1 MRNMCGLAGE
11 VRLDGH
17 RANLRSVERMAA
29 TMGDR
34 GPDGSGSWA
43 QGRVALAHRRLK
55 IIDLS
60 EASDQPM
67 VDAVAGLTGV
77 FNGCIYNYRE
87 LRAELQARGH
97 RFFST
102 GDTEVVLKAYTQWGL
117 DFVDHLIGMFAIA
130 IVEHDSG
137 RVLLARDR
145 LGIKPLYV
153 AETPTAVR
161 FASTLPALLAG
172 CSSRTGA
179 PDDVP
184 IDTSIDPVALVHYL
198 TFHSVVPA
206 PRTILTGVRKLPPA
220 TVRVYEPDRT
230 YRDYVYWTPDFSRNR
245 DYAGWS
251 EIDWQD
257 ALQSCLTTA
266 VRRRTVADVPVGVLL
281 SGGLDSSLVVALLAG
296 LGQTGLATFSIGF
309 DPVNG
314 WAGDEFR
321 YSDLIADT
329 FGTDHHRIR
338 VAAADLAPAVD
349 DAVRAM
355 SEPMVSHDCVAFYLL
370 GAAVSGHLSVVQS
383 GQGADEVLAGYH
395 WYPPLAGVHRTRAA
409 DVYAGAFFDRDAT
422 ELARVIDPE
431 LLRGRGGDPLGSAW
445 AYLAADF
452 DRPGADTAVDAALRI
467 DTAVMLVDD
476 PVKRIDNMTMAHGLE
491 ARVPFLDHEFVELAA
506 SCPPDLKLAGG
517 GKGVLK
523 QLARRVLPRE
533 VIDRP
538 KGYFPVP
545 GLTHLEGAVLGRV
558 REALQ
563 APPARE
569 RTLFRPTYVAGL
581 LAAPNAGITPLQ
593 GNKLWQLGLLEMWLQ
608 AHGIS

>member
-1 MRNMCGLAGE
+1 MRTMCGLAGE
-11 VRLDGH
+11 VRLDGS
-17 RANLRSVERMAA
+17 RADAAAVERMAA

-34 GPDGSGSWA
+34 GPDDFGSWA
-43 QGRVALAHRRLK
+43 SGRVALSHRRLK

-60 EASDQPM
+60 AASHQPM
-67 VDAVAGLTGV
+67 VDPVGGLVGV

-87 LRAELQARGH
+87 LRAELEARGH

-130 IVEHDSG
+130 IVESDSG
-137 RVLLARDR
+137 RVILARDR
-145 LGIKPLYV
+145 LGIKPLYLV
-153 AETPTAVR
+153 ETPVAVQ

-172 CSSRTGA
+172 RSGRA
-179 PDDVP
+179 NDVP
-184 IDTSIDPVALVHYL
+184 IDTSIDPIALGHYL

-206 PRTILTGVRKLPPA
+206 PRTILAGVRKLPPA
-220 TVRVYEPDRT
+220 TVRVYEPGGKC
-230 YRDYVYWTPDFSRNR
+230 RDFVYWRPDFSRNP
-245 DYAGWS
+245 DHAGWS
-251 EIDWQD
+251 ETDWQD
-257 ALQSCLTTA
+257 ALHTCLTTA

-309 DPVNG
+309 DSVQG
-314 WAGDEFR
+314 QTGDEFQ
-321 YSDLIADT
+321 YSDLIAAT
-329 FGTDHHRIR
+329 FGTDHHRLQ
-338 VAAADLAPAVD
+338 VATADLAPAVD
-349 DAVRAM
+349 NAIRAM

-370 GAAVSGHLSVVQS
+370 GEAVVQHRTVVQS

-395 WYPPLAGVHRTRAA
+395 WYPPLAGVGRARAA
-409 DVYAGAFFDRDAT
+409 DAYATAFFDRDAT

-431 LLRGRGGDPLGSAW
+431 LLRATGCNHALGA
-445 AYLAADF
+445 ARDYLAAHF
-452 DRPGADTAVDAALRI
+452 DRPGADSAVDAALRI

-476 PVKRIDNMTMAHGLE
+476 PVKRVDNMTMAHGLE
-491 ARVPFLDHEFVELAA
+491 TRVPFLDHEFVELAA
-506 SCPPDLKLAGG
+506 SCPPELKLAGG

-523 QLARRVLPRE
+523 EIGRRVLPAA

-545 GLTHLEGAVLGRV
+545 GLTHLEGAMLDRV
-558 REALQ
+558 RDALHSPQ
-563 APPARE
+563 ARE
-569 RTLFRPTYVAGL
+569 RTLFQPSYVATL
-581 LAAPNAGITPLQ
+581 LATPNSGRTPLQ

-608 AHGIS
+608 SHNLP